1 MKYKVIIFDLDGTL
15 LDTLDDLKDACNYA
29 LAKNGLP
36 TVSRERVR
44 ISLGNGIKKL
54 IERVSS
60 NIHYEECLVDF
71 QDYYKLH
78 LLTHTRFYEGT
89 VEALKELKEDY
100 KLFVISNKFNDG
112 VQLLHK
118 KFFEGLITE
127 SIGPTGNLEPK
138 PSFSMFQY
146 LMEKY
151 HFEKSDIMYVG
162 DSDVDASTCQKL
174 GIDYFIL
181 TTGFRTK
188 EEMLAL
194 NIPNLKE
201 HFLPNISY
209 LRQAIV
215 EAEESK

>member
-29 LAKNGLP
+29 LAKNNLP
-36 TVSRERVR
+36 TVSREKVR
-44 ISLGNGIKKL
+44 MSLGNGIKKL

-60 NIHYEECLVDF
+60 NIHYEECLADF
-71 QDYYKLH
+71 QDYYKSH
-78 LLTHTRFYEGT
+78 LLTHTKFYDGT
-89 VEALKELKEDY
+89 VEALEELKQSH

-112 VQLLHK
+112 VQLLHQ
-118 KFFEGLITE
+118 KFFQGLITE

-138 PSFSMFQY
+138 PSFSMFKY
-146 LMEKY
+146 LMDKY
-151 HFEKSDIMYVG
+151 HFEKEEIMYVG
-162 DSDVDASTCQKL
+162 DSDVDASTCEKL

-194 NIPNLKE
+194 NIGHLE
-201 HFLPNISY
+201 QHFLPNISY
-209 LRQAIV
+209 LYDAIMAL
-215 EAEESK
+215 EKTK